1 MPDWHTGKWLHNGIC
16 DLIEENGDLKR
27 APDREYVDEL
37 RRWQK
42 ELNRVTALDEDPF
55 SDPVELQ
62 DVIDAARRLNKQ
74 PDKDWC

>member
-1 MPDWHTGKWLHNGIC
+1 VHNGIH
-16 DLIEENGDLKR
+16 DLVPKDGDLQR
-27 APDREYVDEL
+27 VPDQACVDEL

-62 DVIDAARRLNKQ
+62 DVIDAAQRLDMK
-74 PDKDWC
+74 PDKNWC